1 MIIKNIK
8 SKIIG
13 IGKTVLMPDESLPI
27 SKEIA
32 ESAAVK
38 AYVRLGFVQLIEEKV
53 EAPVAETVE
62 ETAEETAEE
71 TTEAPK
77 PAPKKAPAKAKA
89 E

>member
-32 ESAAVK
+32 E
-38 AYVRLGFVQLIEEKV
+38 RDFLFTGCELEE
-53 EAPVAETVE
+53 
-62 ETAEETAEE
+62 
-71 TTEAPK
+71 
-77 PAPKKAPAKAKA
+77 
-89 E
+89 

>member
-1 MIIKNIK
+1 MKIVNIG
-8 SKIIG
+8 SKVIG
-13 IGKTVLMPDESLPI
+13 IGTAVLMPDESIPV

-38 AYVRLGFVQLIEEKV
+38 AYVRLKFVRVEEDAD

-62 ETAEETAEE
+62 ETAED

>member
-62 ETAEETAEE
+62 ETAEET
-71 TTEAPK
+71 TEAPK
-77 PAPKKAPAKAKA
+77 PAPKKATAKAKA

>member
-53 EAPVAETVE
+53 EAPVAETV
-62 ETAEETAEE
+62 AETAEE

>member
-62 ETAEETAEE
+62 KTAEE

>member
-1 MIIKNIK
+1 MKIVNIG
-8 SKIIG
+8 SKVIG
-13 IGKTVLMPDESLPI
+13 IGTAVLMPDESIPV

-38 AYVRLGFVQLIEEKV
+38 AYVRLKFVRVEEDAD

>member
-1 MIIKNIK
+1 MKIVNIG
-8 SKIIG
+8 SKVIG
-13 IGKTVLMPDESLPI
+13 IGTAVLMPDESIPV

-38 AYVRLGFVQLIEEKV
+38 AYVRLKFVRVEENAD
-53 EAPVAETVE
+53 EAPVAETV
-62 ETAEETAEE
+62 EETAEE

>member
-1 MIIKNIK
+1 MKIVNIG
-8 SKIIG
+8 SKVIG
-13 IGKTVLMPDESLPI
+13 IGTAVLMPDESIPV

-38 AYVRLGFVQLIEEKV
+38 AYVRLKFVRVEEDAD
-53 EAPVAETVE
+53 EAPVAETV
-62 ETAEETAEE
+62 EETAEE

>member
-1 MIIKNIK
+1 MKIVNIG
-8 SKIIG
+8 SKVIG
-13 IGKTVLMPDESLPI
+13 IGTAVLMPDESIPV

-38 AYVRLGFVQLIEEKV
+38 AYVRLKFVRVEEDAA

-62 ETAEETAEE
+62 ETADE

>member
-62 ETAEETAEE
+62 ETAEET
-71 TTEAPK
+71 TEAPK

>member
-8 SKIIG
+8 SKVIG
-13 IGKTVLMPDESLPI
+13 IGAKTLMPDESLPI

-62 ETAEETAEE
+62 ETAEET
-71 TTEAPK
+71 TEAPK

>member
-13 IGKTVLMPDESLPI
+13 VGKTVLMPDETLPV
-27 SKEIA
+27 SKEVA

-38 AYVRLGFVQLIEEKV
+38 AYVRLGFVQLIEDKV
-53 EAPVAETVE
+53 EAPVAETVAETVE
-62 ETAEETAEE
+62 EATE
-71 TTEAPK
+71 EAPK